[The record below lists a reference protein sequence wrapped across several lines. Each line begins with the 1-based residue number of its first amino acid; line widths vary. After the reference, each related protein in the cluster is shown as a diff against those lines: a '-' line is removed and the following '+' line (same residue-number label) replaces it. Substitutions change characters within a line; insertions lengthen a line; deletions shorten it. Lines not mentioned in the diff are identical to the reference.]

1 MPATTENPISTIAA
15 TFAPSLTIEGKWF
28 GKGSKSLFPN
38 FQMPLPPAWETGTA
52 ISLKDLLD
60 AVVRQEVANFNDRQ
74 QYRTVLQSLSAVQIS
89 EGAAKGKINTGLLGD
104 APQTADADES
114 VAVALQAF
122 LDGNYFVFVD
132 DDQKTELSDTFFI
145 RPETRVTF
153 LRLVALAGG

>member
-1 MPATTENPISTIAA
+1 MSTMTETPNNFAA
-15 TFAPSLTIEGKWF
+15 SAAPTLTIEGKWF

-38 FQMPLPPAWETGTA
+38 FQMPLPTNWESGTA
-52 ISLKDLLD
+52 ISLQDLLD
-60 AVVRQEVANFNDRQ
+60 AIVRQEVANFNDRQ
-74 QYRTVLQSLSAVQIS
+74 QSRTVLQSLSVAQIS

-104 APQTADADES
+104 TPQTTDEGES